1 MMTTTVSCKDRLQA
15 YLRAHGVCFT
25 LRHHPR
31 AFTAQE
37 VAASEHVPE
46 DEVTKPVIV
55 FADGRMVMLLVA
67 ASQMVQMS
75 KVAPAVGARVSHFA
89 DESALETVFTDC
101 EPGALPPFGNLYGL
115 DVYVDRRLAE
125 DDQIEFRAGTH
136 TETMRIAFA
145 EFARLVQPRIV
156 DIAHHR

>member
-1 MMTTTVSCKDRLQA
+1 MTTTVCCEDRLQA

-25 LRHHPR
+25 LRHHPQ

-37 VAASEHVPE
+37 VASSEHIPGGQVA
-46 DEVTKPVIV
+46 KPVIV
-55 FADGRMVMLLVA
+55 LADGRMVMLVVA
-67 ASQMVQMS
+67 ASHQVEMS
-75 KVAPAVGARVSHFA
+75 KVATAIGAREVHLVEEPTLA
-89 DESALETVFTDC
+89 TVFTDC
-101 EPGALPPFGNLYGL
+101 ELGALPPFGNLYGL
-115 DVYVDRRLAE
+115 DVYVDRRLAD

-145 EFARLVQPRIV
+145 EFGRLVMPTIV